1 MTQPRFLSQ
10 RRPEFFS
17 RKSKNVKALLLGGM
31 TLAGTAALGTAA
43 LATVAIA
50 GVRHARSNRLRGKT
64 VLITG
69 SSRGLGLAMAE
80 EFARRGARIV
90 LTARDEDELERAR
103 ALLLWREAIGSPDE
117 VLVLP
122 ADLRNPEEADHL
134 VQRVTGT
141 WGQIDVLV
149 NNAGMMTVG
158 PVESQTVEDFRNV
171 METNFFAGLHCT
183 LAVLP
188 QMLQRKAG
196 TIVNI
201 TSIGGKVAVPHL
213 LPYTASK
220 FAAVGL
226 SEGLH
231 AELRD
236 KGVHVLTVCPGLMRT
251 GSHLNALF
259 SGDAE
264 REYRWFSLGASLPGV
279 STSAHRAA
287 GKIVRAVIAR
297 DTEIA
302 ITPQAIFASRL
313 ADLSPELTSRAMS
326 VVARMLP
333 DASDRTSA
341 PKRGMN
347 VRDLELVPAKRL
359 GWSAARRYNEIGKVA
374 K

>member
-1 MTQPRFLSQ
+1 M
-10 RRPEFFS
+10 EANFFS
-17 RKSKNVKALLLGGM
+17 
-31 TLAGTAALGTAA
+31 
-43 LATVAIA
+43 
-50 GVRHARSNRLRGKT
+50 
-64 VLITG
+64 
-69 SSRGLGLAMAE
+69 
-80 EFARRGARIV
+80 
-90 LTARDEDELERAR
+90 
-103 ALLLWREAIGSPDE
+103 
-117 VLVLP
+117 
-122 ADLRNPEEADHL
+122 
-134 VQRVTGT
+134 
-141 WGQIDVLV
+141 
-149 NNAGMMTVG
+149 
-158 PVESQTVEDFRNV
+158 
-171 METNFFAGLHCT
+171 GLHCT

-188 QMLQRKAG
+188 QMLGRRSG

-231 AELRD
+231 AELGD

-251 GSHLNALF
+251 GSHVNALF

-279 STSAHRAA
+279 STSAQRAA
-287 GKIVRAVIAR
+287 RKIVRSVIAR

-313 ADLSPELTSRAMS
+313 APLSPELTGKAMS
-326 VVARMLP
+326 VMARMLP
-333 DASDRTSA
+333 DASGGTSS
-341 PKRGMN
+341 PERGIN
-347 VRDLELVPAKRL
+347 VRGLELEPAKRL